1 MNLGKKILTL
11 RKQKGITQEEMA
23 AALGV
28 TAAAVSKWENTF
40 PTVKDTPR
48 NSRLRSLFTTRKG
61 EQAHE
66 TDHLRIQHGQRLRG
80 VAF

>member
-1 MNLGKKILTL
+1 MLGENIAAL
-11 RKQKGITQEEMA
+11 RKRQGMTQQTLA
-23 AALGV
+23 DAIFV
-28 TAAAVSKWENTF
+28 TRQTVSKWEKTF